1 MHCVRQGFLCEYFH
15 KIIKFQENDYL
26 CRNDMNEYCQMQL
39 RFHSVRYLYNETIMK
54 QPIVYC
60 LFVLIMLLSAL
71 ETVAA
76 IPVVD
81 GVSHELA
88 IYRSAHISDVNYN
101 LSFTLPAEKTK
112 PVYFEETLFFDWT
125 GDEDLQIDFQG
136 AASQLSQEILVNDK
150 RVKTAFINEHV
161 VIPSQYLVQGENSV
175 SLCGY
180 SGDKALNRNVDYMY
194 TLFVPDHARSV
205 FPCFDQ
211 PDLKAVFDLELDIPE
226 GWVSIS
232 NNTRKPIPTYLFSFT
247 AGKFQISREI
257 RDGRLLTALYRETD
271 PAKVAQLPIVF
282 DQVAL
287 SLRWMEEYTG
297 ILYPFE
303 HYGFVVLPGYQFGGM
318 EHPGC
323 IQFNDQRIF
332 LGPEP
337 TPDEEMSRLNLIAH
351 ETAHMWF
358 GDLVTMRW
366 FDDVWTK
373 EVYANFMADKIAR
386 EKFPEID
393 HDLAFVKTHYPLAMS
408 TDRTQGT
415 HPIQQPLDNM
425 NKAGLL
431 YGNIIYHK
439 APIMMSKLEKEKGAD
454 ALREGLRSYLNHYA
468 YSNATWDDLIV
479 ELDRFNPEHSAQS
492 FSDVWVKQKG
502 MPVINSMRM
511 SDLVRV
517 HQSDPYGRNL
527 VWRQGFDIGYVD
539 ENGRFCQQPIYM
551 NDNDYLFYVGYNDG
565 LFVNSNAEGYGQF
578 KLKSDG
584 ISWMSEAW
592 KTMADNDLS
601 RYAAVLNLYEN
612 FHLGSI
618 TAKDLANVLL
628 QFLDHEKNE
637 LIAST
642 TCSYLGDVMACL
654 DHNERVITE
663 QRLFEMS
670 QQHDLQSVR
679 QTLLR
684 QLSLRALSPEVV
696 DPLSDIWEKQS
707 ATFLN
712 SRDYMRMAYHLAI
725 MQPDR
730 WQQILDVQRSRL
742 NNEDQRREFDFISR
756 ACNPDTQVQQQLFNQ
771 LLQAENRRVEPW
783 ARDMLALLNDPTR
796 EPLSNRYLVPGL
808 DALEEVQQSGD
819 IFFPGYWLSGLLSGH
834 KSDEAKAIVRQWTD
848 THPDLEPSL
857 MNKLK
862 ENAYWVLDFRY

>member
-1 MHCVRQGFLCEYFH
+1 MG
-15 KIIKFQENDYL
+15 
-26 CRNDMNEYCQMQL
+26 
-39 RFHSVRYLYNETIMK
+39 
-54 QPIVYC
+54 
-60 LFVLIMLLSAL
+60 
-71 ETVAA
+71 AA
-76 IPVVD
+76 VPVVD
-81 GVSHELA
+81 GVSRELA
-88 IYRSAHISDVNYN
+88 VYRTAHISDVCYD
-101 LSFTLPAEKTK
+101 LSFTVPDDKSK
-112 PVYFEETLFFDWT
+112 PVYFEELLMFDWS
-125 GDEDLQIDFQG
+125 GEEDLQIDFQG
-136 AASQLSQEILVNDK
+136 EASQLYNELMVNGK
-150 RVKTAFINEHV
+150 TVKTVLLNEHII
-161 VIPSQYLVQGENSV
+161 IPAQSLIQGENSIAIG
-175 SLCGY
+175 GY
-180 SGDKALNRNVDYMY
+180 SGDKALNRSDDYMY

-211 PDLKAVFDLELDIPE
+211 PDLKAVFDLKLNIPE

-232 NNTRKPIPTYLFSFT
+232 NQTRKPIPTYLFSFT
-247 AGKFQISREI
+247 AGKFNVQTAM

-297 ILYPFE
+297 IPYPFE

-323 IQFNDQRIF
+323 IQFNDLRIF

-386 EKFPEID
+386 EKFPEIN
-393 HDLAFVKTHYPLAMS
+393 HDLAFVKSHYPLAMS

-454 ALREGLRSYLNHYA
+454 NLRDGLRSYLQHYA

-502 MPVINSMRM
+502 MPVIMHN
-511 SDLVRV
+511 VHRV
-517 HQSDPYGRNL
+517 VQSDPYDRGL
-527 VWRQGFDIGYVD
+527 VWKQGFDIGYVN
-539 ENGRFCQQPIYM
+539 ENGRFCQHPIYM
-551 NDNDYLFYVGYNDG
+551 NDNDYLLDDRYSKGFF
-565 LFVNSNAEGYGQF
+565 LNSNAEGYGQF
-578 KLKSDG
+578 ALDHKG
-584 ISWMSEAW
+584 ISRMSEAW
-592 KTMADNDLS
+592 KTMADNDLA
-601 RYAAVLNLYEN
+601 RYAAVINLYEN
-612 FHLGSI
+612 FHLGNI
-618 TAKDLANVLL
+618 TASELARVLL
-628 QFLDHEKNE
+628 EFLEHENNE

-642 TCSYLGDVMACL
+642 TCSYLGDLLSCL
-654 DHNERVITE
+654 EGKQRAATE
-663 QRLFEMS
+663 QRLFVLS
-670 QQHDLQSVR
+670 QQHGLQSVR

-684 QLSLRALSPEVV
+684 QLSITAVSPEVL
-696 DPLSDIWEKQS
+696 DKLYAIWKDQS
-707 ATFLN
+707 ASFFN
-712 SRDYMRMAYHLAI
+712 SRDYMRLAYHLAI
-725 MQPDR
+725 LHPYR
-730 WQQILDVQRSRL
+730 WHQIVDQQRGRLDNV
-742 NNEDQRREFDFISR
+742 DQQREFDFISR
-756 ACNPDTQVQQQLFNQ
+756 ACNPDTLVQQQLFDE
-771 LLQAENRRVEPW
+771 LLMAENRRVEPW

-796 EPLSNRYLVPGL
+796 EPLSNRYLIPGL
-808 DALEEVQQSGD
+808 DALQEVQRTGD
-819 IFFPGYWLSGLLSGH
+819 IFFPGYWLTGLLAGH
-834 KSDEAKAIVRQWTD
+834 RSEGAKQAVRQWIDAHTSLD
-848 THPDLEPSL
+848 AAL

-862 ENAYWVLDFRY
+862 ENAYWLLR

>member
-1 MHCVRQGFLCEYFH
+1 
-15 KIIKFQENDYL
+15 
-26 CRNDMNEYCQMQL
+26 
-39 RFHSVRYLYNETIMK
+39 
-54 QPIVYC
+54 
-60 LFVLIMLLSAL
+60 MLTQVA
-71 ETVAA
+71 VAA
-76 IPVVD
+76 HAVAVEN
-81 GVSHELA
+81 GVSWTLA
-88 IYRSAHISDVNYN
+88 QYRSAHISNVCYN
-101 LSFTLPAEKTK
+101 LSFTVPSQKSE
-112 PVYFEETLFFDWT
+112 PVYFEETLTFDWT
-125 GDEDLQIDFQG
+125 GGEDLQIDFQG
-136 AASQLSQEILVNDK
+136 DASQLSREVLVNDI
-150 RVKTAFINEHV
+150 RLNTVLINEHI
-161 VIPSQYLVQGENSV
+161 VIPAQYLVQGGNSV
-175 SLCGY
+175 SLSGY
-180 SGDKALNRNVDYMY
+180 SGDKALNRSDDYMY

-211 PDLKAVFDLELDIPE
+211 PDLKARFSLNLTVPD

-232 NNTRKPIPTYLFSFT
+232 NETTKPIPTYLFSFT
-247 AGKFQISREI
+247 TGRFQVKTAM
-257 RDGRLLTALYRETD
+257 RDGRQLTALYRETD

-287 SLRWMEEYTG
+287 SLQWMEEYTG
-297 ILYPFE
+297 IPYPFE

-386 EKFPEID
+386 EQFPDID
-393 HDLAFVKTHYPLAMS
+393 HDLAFVKSHYPLAMS

-439 APIMMSKLEKEKGAD
+439 APIMMRKLEQDKGAD
-454 ALREGLRSYLNHYA
+454 ALREGLRSYLSRYA

-502 MPVINSMRM
+502 MPVINSNRM
-511 SDLVRV
+511 SDILRVR
-517 HQSDPYGRNL
+517 QTDPYGRNL
-527 VWRQGFDIGYVD
+527 VWKQGFDIGYVD
-539 ENGRFCQQPIYM
+539 ENGKFCQQHIYM
-551 NDNDYLFYVGYNDG
+551 DDRDCILYVGYNDG
-565 LFVNSNAEGYGQF
+565 VFVNSNAEGYGQF
-578 KLKSDG
+578 NLRSEG
-584 ISWMSEAW
+584 ISTMSEAW

-612 FHLGSI
+612 FHQGHI
-618 TAKDLANVLL
+618 TAGDLTKVLIE
-628 QFLDHEKNE
+628 FLTHEKNE

-642 TCSYLGDVMACL
+642 TCSYIGDVMACL
-654 DHNERVITE
+654 DRKERAATE
-663 QRLFEMS
+663 QRLFKLS
-670 QQHDLQSVR
+670 QQHGLQSVR

-684 QLSLRALSPEVV
+684 QLSIKAVSPKVV
-696 DPLSDIWEKQS
+696 NKMNEIWDKQS

-712 SRDYMRMAYHLAI
+712 SRDYMRMAYHLAV

-730 WQQILDVQRSRL
+730 WQEILDVHRGRL

-756 ACNPDTQVQQQLFNQ
+756 ACNPDMQVQQQLFNE

-796 EPLSNRYLVPGL
+796 EPFSNRYITPGL
-808 DALEEVQQSGD
+808 DALPEIQQTGD
-819 IFFPGYWLSGLLSGH
+819 IFFPGYWLTGLLSGH
-834 KSDEAKAIVRQWTD
+834 YSDEAKALVRQWID
-848 THPDLEPSL
+848 THADLEPAL

-862 ENAYWVLDFRY
+862 ENAYWLLRSEKMP

>member
-1 MHCVRQGFLCEYFH
+1 MKL
-15 KIIKFQENDYL
+15 
-26 CRNDMNEYCQMQL
+26 
-39 RFHSVRYLYNETIMK
+39 SV
-54 QPIVYC
+54 VYS
-60 LFVLIMLLSAL
+60 LLALLMVFSAL

-88 IYRSAHISDVNYN
+88 IYRTSRISDVKYN
-101 LSFTLPAEKTK
+101 LSFTVPAEKTQ
-112 PVYFEETLFFDWT
+112 PVKFEEAISFYWA

-136 AASQLSQEILVNDK
+136 DAHQLCQNLVVNGSK
-150 RVKTAFINEHV
+150 VETVFLNEHI
-161 VIPSQYLVQGENSV
+161 VIPVRYLEQGVNSV
-175 SLCGY
+175 SLSGV
-180 SGDKALNRNVDYMY
+180 SGDKALNRSEDYMY

-211 PDLKAVFDLELDIPE
+211 PDLKAVFDLKLSLPE

-232 NNTRKPIPTYLFSFT
+232 NQTQKPIPTYLFSFT
-247 AGKFQISREI
+247 AGRFNVQTAT
-257 RDGRLLTALYRETD
+257 RDGRLLTALYREND
-271 PAKVAQLPIVF
+271 PAKVAQLPNVF

-287 SLRWMEEYTG
+287 SLRWMEDYTG
-297 ILYPFE
+297 IPYPFE
-303 HYGFVVLPGYQFGGM
+303 HYGFVILPGYQFGGM

-323 IQFNDQRIF
+323 IQFNDLRIF

-337 TPDEEMSRLNLIAH
+337 TPDEELSRLNLIAH
-351 ETAHMWF
+351 ETSHMWF

-386 EKFPEID
+386 EQFPDIN
-393 HDLAFVKTHYPLAMS
+393 HDLAFVKSHYPLALS

-454 ALREGLRSYLNHYA
+454 NLRDGLRCYLKRYA

-502 MPVINSMRM
+502 MLVIHSAKLMDNV
-511 SDLVRV
+511 VRFT
-517 HQSDPYGRNL
+517 QSDPYGRHL
-527 VWRQGFDIGYVD
+527 VWKQGFDIGYMD
-539 ENGRFCQQPIYM
+539 ENGQFCQHPIYM
-551 NDNDYLFYVGYNDG
+551 NDYDQLLSSSYSKG
-565 LFVNSNAEGYGQF
+565 LFLNSNAEGYGQF
-578 KLKSDG
+578 ALDREGVSML
-584 ISWMSEAW
+584 SNAW
-592 KTMADNDLS
+592 RTMADNDLT
-601 RYAAVLNLYEN
+601 RYAAVINLYEN
-612 FHLGSI
+612 FHLDNI
-618 TAKDLANVLL
+618 TAKELTKVLID
-628 QFLDHEKNE
+628 FLTHEKNE

-642 TCSYLGDVMACL
+642 TCSYINDVMPCL
-654 DHNERVITE
+654 DNKERASTE
-663 QRLFEMS
+663 QRLFKLA
-670 QQHDLQSVR
+670 QHHGLQSVR

-684 QLSLRALSPEVV
+684 QLSLKAVSPKVINK
-696 DPLSDIWEKQS
+696 LYDIWEKQN
-707 ATFLN
+707 AAYLN

-725 MQPDR
+725 MKPDR
-730 WQQILDVQRSRL
+730 WQEIIDVQRGRL
-742 NNEDQRREFDFISR
+742 NSEDQRREFDFISR
-756 ACNPDTQVQQQLFNQ
+756 ACNPDTHAQQQLFNE
-771 LLQAENRRVEPW
+771 LLQTENRRVEPW
-783 ARDMLALLNDPTR
+783 ARDLLALLNDPTR
-796 EPLSNRYLVPGL
+796 EPFSNRYIVPAL
-808 DALEEVQQSGD
+808 DALPEIQRTGD

-834 KSDEAKAIVRQWTD
+834 HSDEAKSIVTQWIGA
-848 THPDLEPSL
+848 HADLEPAL

-862 ENAYWVLDFRY
+862 ENAYWILRL

>member
-1 MHCVRQGFLCEYFH
+1 MKQ
-15 KIIKFQENDYL
+15 
-26 CRNDMNEYCQMQL
+26 
-39 RFHSVRYLYNETIMK
+39 SVRTIF
-54 QPIVYC
+54 
-60 LFVLIMLLSAL
+60 LFFFAWFSLL
-71 ETVAA
+71 VGAA
-76 IPVVD
+76 VPVVD
-81 GVSHELA
+81 GVSRELA
-88 IYRSAHISDVNYN
+88 VYHTAHISQVHYD
-101 LSFTLPAEKTK
+101 LSFTVPIEKSS
-112 PVYFEETLFFDWT
+112 PVCFEELLMFNWT

-136 AASQLSQEILVNDK
+136 DASQLGAKVLVNDK
-150 RVKTAFINEHV
+150 TVMTILKNEHII
-161 VIPSQYLVQGENSV
+161 IPAQFLVQGTNSIAIT
-175 SLCGY
+175 GH
-180 SGDKALNRNVDYMY
+180 SGDKALNRSDDYMY

-211 PDLKAVFDLELDIPE
+211 PDLKAVFDLKLNIPE

-232 NNTRKPIPTYLFSFT
+232 NQTRKPIPTYLFSFT
-247 AGKFQISREI
+247 SGKFNVQTAM

-282 DQVAL
+282 DHVAL

-297 ILYPFE
+297 IPYPFE

-323 IQFNDQRIF
+323 IQFNDRRIF

-373 EVYANFMADKIAR
+373 EVFANFMADKIAR
-386 EKFPEID
+386 EQFPDID
-393 HDLAFVKTHYPLAMS
+393 HDLAFIKTHYPLAMS

-454 ALREGLRSYLNHYA
+454 NLRDGLRSYLQHYA
-468 YSNATWDDLIV
+468 YGNATWDDLIA

-502 MPVINSMRM
+502 MPVIS
-511 SDLVRV
+511 SGV
-517 HQSDPYGRNL
+517 HMLDAVHVLQADPYGRRL
-527 VWRQGFDIGYVD
+527 VWKQGFDIGYID
-539 ENGRFCQQPIYM
+539 MNGRFSQHHIYM
-551 NDNDYLFYVGYNDG
+551 NDYDYLLSSSYSKG
-565 LFVNSNAEGYGQF
+565 LFLNSNAEGYGQF
-578 KLKSDG
+578 ALDHKG
-584 ISWMSEAW
+584 ISMMSDAW
-592 KTMADNDLS
+592 KTMADNDLT
-601 RYAAVLNLYEN
+601 RYAAVINLYEN
-612 FHLGSI
+612 FHLGNI
-618 TAKDLANVLL
+618 TASELARVLL
-628 QFLDHEKNE
+628 EFLEHENNE

-642 TCSYLGDVMACL
+642 TCSYLGDLLACL
-654 DHNERVITE
+654 EGKQRAATE
-663 QRLFEMS
+663 QRLFGLS
-670 QQHDLQSVR
+670 QQHGLQSVR

-684 QLSLRALSPEVV
+684 QLSIMAVSPEVL
-696 DPLSDIWEKQS
+696 DKLYAIWKDQS
-707 ATFLN
+707 ASFFN
-712 SRDYMRMAYHLAI
+712 SRDYMRLAYHLAI
-725 MQPDR
+725 LHPNR
-730 WQQILDVQRSRL
+730 WQQIVDQQRGRLDNV
-742 NNEDQRREFDFISR
+742 DQQREFDFISR
-756 ACNPDTQVQQQLFNQ
+756 ACNPDTLVQQQLFDE
-771 LLQAENRRVEPW
+771 LLMAENRRVEPW

-796 EPLSNRYLVPGL
+796 EPLSNRYLIPGL
-808 DALEEVQQSGD
+808 DALQEVQRTGD

-834 KSDEAKAIVRQWTD
+834 RSEGAKQVVRQWIDAHTSLD
-848 THPDLEPSL
+848 ADL

-862 ENAYWVLDFRY
+862 ENAYWLLR

>member
-1 MHCVRQGFLCEYFH
+1 MKQ
-15 KIIKFQENDYL
+15 
-26 CRNDMNEYCQMQL
+26 
-39 RFHSVRYLYNETIMK
+39 SVRTIF
-54 QPIVYC
+54 PF
-60 LFVLIMLLSAL
+60 LFAWFSLLMGAM
-71 ETVAA
+71 V
-76 IPVVD
+76 PVVD
-81 GVSHELA
+81 GVSRELA
-88 IYRSAHISDVNYN
+88 LYRTAHISQVHYD
-101 LSFTLPAEKTK
+101 LSFTVPIEKSS
-112 PVYFEETLFFDWT
+112 PVCFEELLLFDWS
-125 GDEDLQIDFQG
+125 GEEDLQIDFQG
-136 AASQLSQEILVNDK
+136 DASQLGAQVLVNDK
-150 RVKTAFINEHV
+150 TVKTILKNEHII
-161 VIPSQYLVQGENSV
+161 IPAQFLVKGENSIAI
-175 SLCGY
+175 SGH
-180 SGDKALNRNVDYMY
+180 SGDKALNRSDDYLY

-211 PDLKAVFDLELDIPE
+211 PDMKAVFSLKLELPE

-232 NNTRKPIPTYLFSFT
+232 NQTRKPIPTYLFSFT
-247 AGKFQISREI
+247 AGKFKVKHDY
-257 RDGRLLTALYRETD
+257 RDGRLLTGLYRETD
-271 PAKVAQLPIVF
+271 AAKVSQLPIVF

-297 ILYPFE
+297 IPYPFE
-303 HYGFVVLPGYQFGGM
+303 NYGFVVLPGYQFGGM

-386 EKFPEID
+386 EKFPEIN
-393 HDLAFVKTHYPLAMS
+393 HDLAFVKSHYPLAMS

-439 APIMMSKLEKEKGAD
+439 APIMMRKLEQDKGAD
-454 ALREGLRSYLNHYA
+454 ALREGLRSYLSRYA
-468 YSNATWDDLIV
+468 YSNASWDDLIV

-502 MPVINSMRM
+502 MPVIKSNRR

-527 VWRQGFDIGYVD
+527 VWKQGFDFGYVD
-539 ENGRFCQQPIYM
+539 ENGRFCQQHIYM
-551 NDNDYLFYVGYNDG
+551 NDCDCLLNVGYNDG

-578 KLKSDG
+578 ILRSED
-584 ISWMSEAW
+584 ISRMSEAW
-592 KTMADNDLS
+592 KTMADNDLT

-612 FHLGSI
+612 FHLGNI

-628 QFLDHEKNE
+628 EFLTHEKNE

-642 TCSYLGDVMACL
+642 TCGFVGDVMACL
-654 DHNERVITE
+654 DHKERAATE
-663 QRLFEMS
+663 QRLFELS
-670 QQHDLQSVR
+670 QQHSLQSVR

-684 QLSLRALSPEVV
+684 QLSLRAVSPKVV
-696 DPLSDIWEKQS
+696 NKLYDIWEKQS
-707 ATFLN
+707 VTALN
-712 SRDYMRMAYHLAI
+712 NRDYMRMAYHLAI
-725 MQPDR
+725 MRPQQ
-730 WQQILDVQRSRL
+730 WQEILDEQRRRL
-742 NNEDQRREFDFISR
+742 NNVDQQREFDFISR
-756 ACNPDTQVQQQLFNQ
+756 ACNPDTLVQQQLFNE
-771 LLQAENRRVEPW
+771 LLMAENRRVEPW

-796 EPLSNRYLVPGL
+796 EPLSNRYLIPGL
-808 DALEEVQQSGD
+808 DALQEVQRTGD
-819 IFFPGYWLSGLLSGH
+819 IFFPGYWLTGLLSGH
-834 KSDEAKAIVRQWTD
+834 KSEGAKQVVRQWID
-848 THPDLEPSL
+848 AHPSLDVAL

-862 ENAYWVLDFRY
+862 ENAYWLLR

>member
-1 MHCVRQGFLCEYFH
+1 MKNWLQISTIFL
-15 KIIKFQENDYL
+15 L
-26 CRNDMNEYCQMQL
+26 
-39 RFHSVRYLYNETIMK
+39 
-54 QPIVYC
+54 
-60 LFVLIMLLSAL
+60 VLLTQVA
-71 ETVAA
+71 VAA
-76 IPVVD
+76 PAVTVED
-81 GVSHELA
+81 GVSRELA
-88 IYRSAHISDVNYN
+88 QYRSVHISDVCYD
-101 LSFTLPAEKTK
+101 LSFTVPSQKSE
-112 PVYFEETLFFDWT
+112 PVCFEETLMFDWT
-125 GDEDLQIDFQG
+125 GGEDLQIDFQG
-136 AASQLSQEILVNDK
+136 DASQLSPQVIVNDTRVNTVLVN
-150 RVKTAFINEHV
+150 EHI
-161 VIPSQYLVQGENSV
+161 VIPARYLVQGDNTV
-175 SLCGY
+175 SISGY
-180 SGDKALNRNVDYMY
+180 SGDKALNRSDEYLY

-211 PDLKAVFDLELDIPE
+211 PDLKARFILDLTVPD

-232 NNTRKPIPTYLFSFT
+232 NETTMHIPTYLFSFT
-247 AGKFQISREI
+247 AGRFQVKTAIH
-257 RDGRLLTALYRETD
+257 DGRLLTALYRETD

-297 ILYPFE
+297 IPYPFE

-386 EKFPEID
+386 EQFPDIN
-393 HDLAFVKTHYPLAMS
+393 HDLAFIKSHYPLAMS

-415 HPIQQPLDNM
+415 HSIQQPLDNM

-439 APIMMSKLEKEKGAD
+439 APIMMRKLEQDKGAD
-454 ALREGLRSYLNHYA
+454 ALREGLRCYLTDYA
-468 YSNATWDDLIV
+468 YSNASWDDLIV

-502 MPVINSMRM
+502 MPVISSGVHML
-511 SDLVRV
+511 DAVRV
-517 HQSDPYGRNL
+517 VQYDPCGRNL
-527 VWRQGFDIGYVD
+527 VWKQGFDIGYLD
-539 ENGRFCQQPIYM
+539 ENGRFCQHPIYM
-551 NDNDYLFYVGYNDG
+551 NDYDYLLDLSYGKG

-578 KLKSDG
+578 KLDREG
-584 ISWMSEAW
+584 ISRMSQAW
-592 KTMADNDLS
+592 KTMADNDLT

-612 FHLGSI
+612 LHLGNI
-618 TAKDLANVLL
+618 TAKELAKVLL
-628 QFLDHEKNE
+628 EFLDHEKNE

-642 TCSYLGDVMACL
+642 TCSFVGDVMACL
-654 DHNERVITE
+654 DRKERAATE
-663 QRLFEMS
+663 QRLFSMS
-670 QQHDLQSVR
+670 QQHPLQSVR

-684 QLSLRALSPEVV
+684 QLSIKAVSPKVV
-696 DPLSDIWEKQS
+696 NGMNEIWDEQS

-712 SRDYMRMAYHLAI
+712 PRDYMRMAYHLAV

-730 WQQILDVQRSRL
+730 WQEILDVQRGRL

-756 ACNPDTQVQQQLFNQ
+756 ACNPDTQVQQQLFNE

-796 EPLSNRYLVPGL
+796 EPFSNRYITPGL
-808 DALEEVQQSGD
+808 DALPEIQQTGD
-819 IFFPGYWLSGLLSGH
+819 IFFPGYWLTGLLSGH
-834 KSDEAKAIVRQWTD
+834 KSDEAKALVRQWID
-848 THPDLEPSL
+848 THADLEPAL

-862 ENAYWVLDFRY
+862 ENAYWLLVSKIKP

>member
-1 MHCVRQGFLCEYFH
+1 MPH
-15 KIIKFQENDYL
+15 
-26 CRNDMNEYCQMQL
+26 
-39 RFHSVRYLYNETIMK
+39 RFHSVRYLYNETVMK
-54 QPIVYC
+54 QPVLYC
-60 LFVLIMLLSAL
+60 LFALTMLLSAL
-71 ETVAA
+71 GAAAA

-81 GVSHELA
+81 GVSRELA
-88 IYRSAHISDVNYN
+88 VYRSAHISDVYYK
-101 LSFTLPAEKTK
+101 LSFTLPAEKAK
-112 PVYFEETLFFDWT
+112 PVHFKETISFDWT

-136 AASQLSQEILVNDK
+136 DASQLSKEMLVNDETI
-150 RVKTAFINEHV
+150 KTVLLNEHI
-161 VIPSQYLVQGENSV
+161 VIPARCLAQGENSV
-175 SLCGY
+175 SLSGY

-205 FPCFDQ
+205 FACFDQ
-211 PDLKAVFDLELDIPE
+211 PDLKAVFDLKLDIPE

-232 NNTRKPIPTYLFSFT
+232 NETKKPIPTYLFSFT
-247 AGKFQISREI
+247 AGRFNVQTAT
-257 RDGRLLTALYRETD
+257 RDGREITALYRETD
-271 PAKVAQLPIVF
+271 PKKVAQLPIVF

-287 SLRWMEEYTG
+287 SLRWMEEYTA
-297 ILYPFE
+297 IPYPFE
-303 HYGFVVLPGYQFGGM
+303 HYGFIVLPGYQFGGM

-337 TPDEEMSRLNLIAH
+337 TPDEELSRLNLIAH

-386 EKFPEID
+386 EQFPEIN
-393 HDLAFVKTHYPLAMS
+393 HDLAFVKSHYPLAMS
-408 TDRTQGT
+408 TDRTEGT

-454 ALREGLRSYLNHYA
+454 NLRDGLRSYLSRYA
-468 YSNATWDDLIV
+468 YGNASWDDLIV

-502 MPVINSMRM
+502 MPVINSNRM
-511 SDLVRV
+511 SDILRVR
-517 HQSDPYGRNL
+517 QTDPYGRNL
-527 VWRQGFDIGYVD
+527 VWKQGFDIGYVD
-539 ENGRFCQQPIYM
+539 ENGKFCQQHIYM
-551 NDNDYLFYVGYNDG
+551 DDRDCVLYVGYNDG
-565 LFVNSNAEGYGQF
+565 VFVNSNAEGYGQF
-578 KLKSDG
+578 NLRSEG
-584 ISWMSEAW
+584 ISTMSEAW

-612 FHLGSI
+612 FHQGHI
-618 TAKDLANVLL
+618 TAGDLTKVLIE
-628 QFLDHEKNE
+628 FLTHEKNE

-642 TCSYLGDVMACL
+642 TCSYISDLLPNL
-654 DHNERVITE
+654 DDKERDDTE
-663 QRLFEMS
+663 CRLSDLMEN
-670 QQHDLQSVR
+670 HGLQSVR

-684 QLSLRALSPEVV
+684 QLSLHAVSPTVV
-696 DPLSDIWEKQS
+696 DKMDEIWKKQS
-707 ATFLN
+707 AAFLN
-712 SRDYMRMAYHLAI
+712 PRDYMRMAYHLAI
-725 MQPDR
+725 MRPQQ
-730 WQQILDVQRSRL
+730 WQQILDEQRGRL

-756 ACNPDTQVQQQLFNQ
+756 ACNPDTQVQQQLFNE
-771 LLQAENRRVEPW
+771 LLRAENSRVEPW

-796 EPLSNRYLVPGL
+796 EPFSNRYIVPGL
-808 DALEEVQQSGD
+808 NALEDVQRTGD
-819 IFFPGYWLSGLLSGH
+819 IFFPGYWLSGLLFGH
-834 KSDEAKAIVRQWTD
+834 HSDEVQTLVKQWID
-848 THPDLEPSL
+848 SHPNLEPAL

-862 ENAYWVLDFRY
+862 ENAYWILRF

>member
-1 MHCVRQGFLCEYFH
+1 MAMFAQV
-15 KIIKFQENDYL
+15 
-26 CRNDMNEYCQMQL
+26 
-39 RFHSVRYLYNETIMK
+39 
-54 QPIVYC
+54 
-60 LFVLIMLLSAL
+60 A
-71 ETVAA
+71 VAA
-76 IPVVD
+76 PAVSVED
-81 GVSHELA
+81 GVSWALA
-88 IYRSAHISDVNYN
+88 QYRSAHISEVCYN
-101 LSFTLPAEKTK
+101 LSFTVPSQKSE
-112 PVYFEETLFFDWT
+112 PVYFEETLSFDWT
-125 GDEDLQIDFQG
+125 GGEDLQIDFQG
-136 AASQLSQEILVNDK
+136 DASQLSREVLVNDT
-150 RVKTAFINEHV
+150 RVNTVLVNEHI
-161 VIPSQYLVQGENSV
+161 VIPAQYLVQGGNTV
-175 SLCGY
+175 SISGY
-180 SGDKALNRNVDYMY
+180 SGDKALNRSDEYLY

-211 PDLKAVFDLELDIPE
+211 PDLKARFTLDLTVPD

-232 NNTRKPIPTYLFSFT
+232 NETTMHIPTYLFSFT
-247 AGKFQISREI
+247 AGRFQVKTTI
-257 RDGRLLTALYRETD
+257 RDGRLLAALYRETD

-297 ILYPFE
+297 IPYPFE

-386 EKFPEID
+386 EQFPDMD
-393 HDLAFVKTHYPLAMS
+393 HDLAFIKTHYPLAMS

-439 APIMMSKLEKEKGAD
+439 APIMMRKLEQDKGAD
-454 ALREGLRSYLNHYA
+454 ALREGLRCYLSHYA
-468 YSNATWDDLIV
+468 YSNASWDDLIV

-502 MPVINSMRM
+502 MPVISSNIHMHNA
-511 SDLVRV
+511 VRV
-517 HQSDPYGRNL
+517 VQIDPYERHL
-527 VWRQGFDIGYVD
+527 VWKQGFDIGYVD
-539 ENGRFCQQPIYM
+539 ENGRFCQHPIYM
-551 NDNDYLFYVGYNDG
+551 NEYHYLLDLSYSKG

-578 KLKSDG
+578 KLDRKG
-584 ISWMSEAW
+584 ITRMSEAW
-592 KTMADNDLS
+592 KTMAGDDKT

-612 FHLGSI
+612 FHLGNI

-628 QFLDHEKNE
+628 EFLSHEKNE

-642 TCSYLGDVMACL
+642 TCSCLNDVMAHL
-654 DHNERVITE
+654 DRKERVITE
-663 QRLFEMS
+663 QRLFRIS
-670 QQHDLQSVR
+670 QQHSLQSVR

-684 QLSLRALSPEVV
+684 QLSIKAVSPKVV
-696 DPLSDIWEKQS
+696 DEMNEIWDKQS
-707 ATFLN
+707 VTFLN
-712 SRDYMRMAYHLAI
+712 SRDYMRMAYHLAS
-725 MQPDR
+725 MQPDH
-730 WQQILDVQRSRL
+730 WQEILDVQRDRL
-742 NNEDQRREFDFISR
+742 TNEDQRREFDFISR
-756 ACNPDTQVQQQLFNQ
+756 ACTPDTQVQQQLFNE

-796 EPLSNRYLVPGL
+796 EPFSNRYITPGL
-808 DALEEVQQSGD
+808 NALPEIQRTGD
-819 IFFPGYWLSGLLSGH
+819 IFFPGYWLSGLLAGH
-834 KSDEAKAIVRQWTD
+834 RSDEAKSLVKQWID
-848 THPDLEPSL
+848 AHSDLEPAL

-862 ENAYWVLDFRY
+862 ENAYWLLR

>member
-1 MHCVRQGFLCEYFH
+1 MKQ
-15 KIIKFQENDYL
+15 
-26 CRNDMNEYCQMQL
+26 
-39 RFHSVRYLYNETIMK
+39 SVRT
-54 QPIVYC
+54 
-60 LFVLIMLLSAL
+60 LFLFLFAWFFLLMG
-71 ETVAA
+71 AA
-76 IPVVD
+76 VPVVD
-81 GVSHELA
+81 GVSRELA
-88 IYRSAHISDVNYN
+88 VYRTAHISQVHYD
-101 LSFTLPAEKTK
+101 LSFTVPIEKSS
-112 PVYFEETLFFDWT
+112 PVCFEELLMFNWT

-136 AASQLSQEILVNDK
+136 DVSQLYNDLMVNGK
-150 RVKTAFINEHV
+150 TVKTVLLNEHII
-161 VIPSQYLVQGENSV
+161 IPAQSLVQGENSIAIG
-175 SLCGY
+175 GY
-180 SGDKALNRNVDYMY
+180 SGDKALNRSDDYLY

-211 PDLKAVFDLELDIPE
+211 PDLKAIFDLKLELPE

-232 NNTRKPIPTYLFSFT
+232 NQTRKPIPTYLFSFT
-247 AGKFQISREI
+247 AGKFQIKHAI
-257 RDGRLLTALYRETD
+257 LDGRLLTGLYRETD
-271 PAKVAQLPIVF
+271 SARVAQLPIVF

-297 ILYPFE
+297 IPYPFE
-303 HYGFVVLPGYQFGGM
+303 NYGFVVLPGYQFGGM

-323 IQFNDQRIF
+323 IQLNDRRIF

-373 EVYANFMADKIAR
+373 EVFANFMADKIAR
-386 EKFPEID
+386 EKFPEIN
-393 HDLAFVKTHYPLAMS
+393 HDLAFVKSHYPLAMS

-439 APIMMSKLEKEKGAD
+439 APIMMRKLEQDKGAD
-454 ALREGLRSYLNHYA
+454 ALREGLRSYLSRYA
-468 YSNATWDDLIV
+468 YSNASWDDLIV

-502 MPVINSMRM
+502 MPVIKSNRR

-527 VWRQGFDIGYVD
+527 VWKQGFDFGYVD
-539 ENGRFCQQPIYM
+539 ENGRFCQQHIYM
-551 NDNDYLFYVGYNDG
+551 NDCDCVLYVGYNDG

-578 KLKSDG
+578 ILRSED
-584 ISWMSEAW
+584 ISRMSEAW
-592 KTMADNDLS
+592 KTMADNDLT

-612 FHLGSI
+612 FHLGNI

-628 QFLDHEKNE
+628 EFLTHEKNE

-642 TCSYLGDVMACL
+642 TCSFVGDVMACL
-654 DHNERVITE
+654 DHKERAATE
-663 QRLFEMS
+663 QRLFELS
-670 QQHDLQSVR
+670 QQHSLQSVR

-684 QLSLRALSPEVV
+684 QQSLRAVSPKVV
-696 DPLSDIWEKQS
+696 NKLYDIWEKQS
-707 ATFLN
+707 VTALN
-712 SRDYMRMAYHLAI
+712 NRDYMRMAYHLAI
-725 MQPDR
+725 MRPQQ
-730 WQQILDVQRSRL
+730 WQEILDEQRGRL
-742 NNEDQRREFDFISR
+742 DNVDQQREFDFISR
-756 ACNPDTQVQQQLFNQ
+756 ACNPDTLVQQQLFDE
-771 LLQAENRRVEPW
+771 LLMAENRRVEPW

-796 EPLSNRYLVPGL
+796 EPLSNRYLIPGL
-808 DALEEVQQSGD
+808 DALQEVQRTGD
-819 IFFPGYWLSGLLSGH
+819 IFFPGYWLTGLLSGH
-834 KSDEAKAIVRQWTD
+834 RSEGAKQEVRQWID
-848 THPDLEPSL
+848 AHNSHDAAL

-862 ENAYWVLDFRY
+862 ENAYWLLR

>member
-1 MHCVRQGFLCEYFH
+1 M
-15 KIIKFQENDYL
+15 IIFAGMISVIDDGSLYQNCPVNYP
-26 CRNDMNEYCQMQL
+26 NNEI
-39 RFHSVRYLYNETIMK
+39 IMK
-54 QPIVYC
+54 RPVVYC
-60 LFVLIMLLSAL
+60 FLSLFMALSAL
-71 ETVAA
+71 QAVAA
-76 IPVVD
+76 VPVVD

-88 IYRSAHISDVNYN
+88 IYRSTHISDVKYD
-101 LSFTLPAEKTK
+101 LSFKVPSQKSE
-112 PVYFEETLFFDWT
+112 PVCFEETLAFDWT
-125 GDEDLQIDFQG
+125 GGEDLQIDFQG
-136 AASQLSQEILVNDK
+136 DASQLSQEILVNGK
-150 RVKTAFINEHV
+150 RVNTVLCNEHI
-161 VIPSQYLVQGENSV
+161 VIPVQYLVLGLNSIYV
-175 SLCGY
+175 SGF
-180 SGDKALNRNVDYMY
+180 SGDKALNRSDDYMY

-211 PDLKAVFDLELDIPE
+211 PDLKAVFDLELNIPE
-226 GWVSIS
+226 EWVSIS
-232 NNTRKPIPTYLFSFT
+232 NQTQKPIPTYLFSFT
-247 AGKFQISREI
+247 AGRFSVETAI

-287 SLRWMEEYTG
+287 SLQWMEEYTG
-297 ILYPFE
+297 IPYPFE

-337 TPDEEMSRLNLIAH
+337 TPDEEQSRLNLIAH

-386 EKFPEID
+386 EQFPGID
-393 HDLAFVKTHYPLAMS
+393 HDLAFIKTHYPLAMS

-439 APIMMSKLEKEKGAD
+439 APIMMSKLEKEKGD
-454 ALREGLRSYLNHYA
+454 DNLREGLRCYLTKYA

-517 HQSDPYGRNL
+517 RQSDPYGRNL
-527 VWRQGFDIGYVD
+527 VWKQGFDIGYVD
-539 ENGRFCQQPIYM
+539 ENGRFCQQPVYM
-551 NDNDYLFYVGYNDG
+551 DDSDYLFYVGYNDG

-578 KLKSDG
+578 ALNREG
-584 ISWMSEAW
+584 ISRMSVAW
-592 KTMADNDLS
+592 KTMADNDLT

-612 FHLGSI
+612 FHLGNI
-618 TAKDLANVLL
+618 TAKELAKVLIE
-628 QFLDHEKNE
+628 FLDHEKNE

-642 TCSYLGDVMACL
+642 TCSFVGDVMACL
-654 DHNERVITE
+654 DRKERAATE
-663 QRLFEMS
+663 QRLFSMS
-670 QQHDLQSVR
+670 QQHPLQSVR

-684 QLSLRALSPEVV
+684 QLSLRAISPKVV
-696 DPLSDIWEKQS
+696 NKLYDIWEKQS
-707 ATFLN
+707 ATALN
-712 SRDYMRMAYHLAI
+712 NRDYMRMAYHLAI
-725 MQPDR
+725 MQPQR
-730 WQQILDVQRSRL
+730 WQQILDVQRDRL
-742 NNEDQRREFDFISR
+742 KNEDQRREFDFVSR
-756 ACNPDTQVQQQLFNQ
+756 ACSPDTQLQQQLFNE

-796 EPLSNRYLVPGL
+796 EPFNNRYITPGL
-808 DALEEVQQSGD
+808 DALPEIQQTGD
-819 IFFPGYWLSGLLSGH
+819 IFFPGYWLSGLLAGH
-834 KSDEAKAIVRQWTD
+834 HSDEAKALVKQWIN
-848 THPDLEPSL
+848 THTDLEPAL

-862 ENAYWVLDFRY
+862 ENAYWLLRSEKMP